1 MKTFSQLT
9 ETWSTEVLVSTL
21 KSYKKQLKSY
31 RGGERKLPFYQTLK
45 GRVQVLESKLQTK

>member
-45 GRVQVLESKLQTK
+45 SRVQVLESKLQTK